1 MCKISVAPGVIGSF
15 RNKLSKLSEMIVG
28 ASGEMNVM
36 PIVIPDWS
44 SASHQSDLHA
54 SSP

>member
-15 RNKLSKLSEMIVG
+15 RNKLSEMIVG
-28 ASGEMNVM
+28 ASGEMNIM